1 MTLDLKLNNID
12 THQSKW
18 KDSVF
23 KVYEKTI
30 NLDWTNKLIKEC
42 KKVKIDFLPAY
53 SFELV
58 DYINRFVPAY
68 KAGSGDIT
76 WHDII
81 IIWQKNKTYNY

>member
-23 KVYEKTI
+23 KVYEKASI

-42 KKVKIDFLPAY
+42 KKVKIDFLPAHIH
-53 SFELV
+53 L
-58 DYINRFVPAY
+58 N
-68 KAGSGDIT
+68 
-76 WHDII
+76 
-81 IIWQKNKTYNY
+81 